1 MYTYFWVCGVI
12 FNVAVIVYLLGTQV
26 KVYSRTFIINE
37 TVTDDKR
44 VKGIERLYAN
54 IYDFLGFGL
63 EIATTDSEQG
73 IKEAGNTRLFVN
85 SDSQLGIR
93 VLLTKKAV
101 AYLKFYKF
109 WKS

>member
-12 FNVAVIVYLLGTQV
+12 LNVAVIIYLLGTQV
-26 KVYSRTFIINE
+26 KVYSRTFTINE

-44 VKGIERLYAN
+44 VKGIERLYAS
-54 IYDFLGFGL
+54 IYDFLCFGL
-63 EIATTDSEQG
+63 EIATTDSGQA
-73 IKEAGNTRLFVN
+73 IKEIGNTRLFVN

-101 AYLKFYKF
+101 VYFKFYKF